1 VKSQEKIMSETL
13 TASEQI
19 ARLNDQLRA
28 QNSQV
33 GAIHFSRSVG
43 LLPPQ
48 QQQQL
53 LQLLKEF
60 NSFSPD
66 NDPYG
71 ERDFVTLELDGE
83 RYFFK
88 IDYFEKSA
96 WLKGEEIGADT
107 PEDVNTTWRVGTLM
121 ESNEY

>member
-1 VKSQEKIMSETL
+1 MTDTL
-13 TASEQI
+13 TKAEQI
-19 ARLNDQLRA
+19 ARLNDQLRS

-33 GAIHFSRSVG
+33 GGIHLSRSVG

-71 ERDFVTLELDGE
+71 ERDFVTLELDGD

-96 WLKGEEIGADT
+96 WLKGEEIGANS

-121 ESNEY
+121 ESSEY